1 MFNKLKLLFLVLLL
15 SLAIPIETYSQELS
29 LSELISKALQNN
41 QNVKSSILDVSIA
54 DERIKEVKSNML
66 PQININGDYKYIS
79 QLPTQLVSSSNFGGP
94 EDIYQPFSFGTPWNF
109 GTTISVGQLIFS
121 QQYFIGLKLAHTG
134 KEMSELMIRKSK
146 EDIAYNVSQAFY
158 NAQII
163 TAQMSFIRSNIS
175 SLERLIQT
183 SELLYEN
190 LLIKSSDVDKLKL
203 NKTMLETQEKSL
215 QASYV
220 EIINVLKFLA
230 GIPQSDE
237 LSIKKDISYKP
248 DVLSP
253 DKIIPDRVELK
264 LLEKQKEF
272 NQLEQK
278 KIIAGYFPTLSA
290 YGIYNYTY
298 FAKGG
303 SADLFKGFPASW
315 FGLQVNW
322 SIFDGLD
329 KKSKL
334 EQKKLESIKIDL
346 QKQQLQENIEMK
358 LTNARNQITVH
369 EMNVQNSK
377 EQLALAE
384 KIFSQSQ
391 LQFKEGIINI
401 TEVIQSENSLRE
413 AQNNYIVSLVKLYNA
428 ELDWKK
434 ASGKLL
440 NNK

>member
-1 MFNKLKLLFLVLLL
+1 MFNKLKLLYLVLLL
-15 SLAIPIETYSQELS
+15 SLAIPIGTYSQELS

-94 EDIYQPFSFGTPWNF
+94 EDVYQPFSFGTPWNF

-121 QQYFIGLKLAHTG
+121 QQYFTGLKLAQTG

-175 SLERLIQT
+175 SLDRLIQT

-237 LSIKKDISYKP
+237 LLIKKDISYKA

-303 SADLFKGFPASW
+303 SADLFRGFPASW